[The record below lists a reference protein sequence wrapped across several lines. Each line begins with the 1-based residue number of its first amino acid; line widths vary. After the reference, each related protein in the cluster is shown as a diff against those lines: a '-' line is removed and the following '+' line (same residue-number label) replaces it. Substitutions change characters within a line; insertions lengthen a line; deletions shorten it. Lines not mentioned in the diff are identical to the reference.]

1 MLNNLEFLLD
11 VDGVLTTG
19 NFFYTIDGKIMK
31 EFGPHDAYS
40 LSNIKNKLRIQFIS
54 ADKRGFDISKKRI
67 SDMGFDLTY
76 VPEEERYNF
85 VKQNFDF
92 TKLIFMGDGDA
103 DAKVLKDSFI
113 GIAPKN
119 SRPSALEAA
128 DYVTELAGGKGAVA
142 EACDYL
148 EQKLFNK
155 NI

>member
-1 MLNNLEFLLD
+1 MSNNLQFLID

-19 NFFYTIDGKIMK
+19 KFFYTIDGKVMK

-40 LSNIKNKLRIQFIS
+40 LKNLKNKLEIQFIS
-54 ADKRGFDISKKRI
+54 ADKRGFEISEKRI
-67 SDMGFDLTY
+67 NDMGFNLTY
-76 VPEEERYNF
+76 VTEEERYNF
-85 VKQNFDF
+85 VKKNFDF

-103 DAKVLKDSFI
+103 DAEVLKDALI

-119 SRPSALEAA
+119 SRPSALVAA
-128 DYVTELAGGKGAVA
+128 DYVTKLSGGNGAVA

-155 NI
+155 SI

>member
-1 MLNNLEFLLD
+1 
-11 VDGVLTTG
+11 
-19 NFFYTIDGKIMK
+19 
-31 EFGPHDAYS
+31 
-40 LSNIKNKLRIQFIS
+40 
-54 ADKRGFDISKKRI
+54 
-67 SDMGFDLTY
+67 MGFNLTY
-76 VPEEERYNF
+76 LSEEERYNF